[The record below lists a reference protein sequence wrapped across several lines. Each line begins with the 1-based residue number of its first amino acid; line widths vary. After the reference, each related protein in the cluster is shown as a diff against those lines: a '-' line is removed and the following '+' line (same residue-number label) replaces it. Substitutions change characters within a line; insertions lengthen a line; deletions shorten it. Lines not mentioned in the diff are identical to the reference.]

1 MHLFVIRQSDDPDM
15 RSCVLLLLAIPLP
28 SVLLI
33 TLFRTEEPQP

>member
-1 MHLFVIRQSDDPDM
+1 MYLFVIRQTDDVALRSD
-15 RSCVLLLLAIPLP
+15 VLLLLAVPLP

>member
-1 MHLFVIRQSDDPDM
+1 MYLFVIRQTDDVDLGSD
-15 RSCVLLLLAIPLP
+15 VLLLLAVPLP

>member
-1 MHLFVIRQSDDPDM
+1 MYLFVICQTDDVDLRSD
-15 RSCVLLLLAIPLP
+15 VLLLLAVPLP

>member
-1 MHLFVIRQSDDPDM
+1 MYLFVIRQTDDTDK
-15 RSCVLLLLAIPLP
+15 RSHLLLLLALPLP

>member
-1 MHLFVIRQSDDPDM
+1 MYLFVIRQTDDPDM
-15 RSCVLLLLAIPLP
+15 RSAMLMLLAVPHP

>member
-1 MHLFVIRQSDDPDM
+1 MYLFVIRQTDDPEM
-15 RSCVLLLLAIPLP
+15 HAPVLLLFAVPLP